1 MKVVMPAGPLGWF
14 DTGVKCLQRRDAW
27 SVHEGIQEGMCD
39 WAEMRLWL
47 GSLFKCWR
55 WDFER
60 GMGGALGNGTRRL
73 VIISASVIR
82 PFSQRAYIQGVAEIL
97 G

>member
-39 WAEMRLWL
+39 WAEMRLWF

-60 GMGGALGNGTRRL
+60 GMGGR
-73 VIISASVIR
+73 
-82 PFSQRAYIQGVAEIL
+82 
-97 G
+97 